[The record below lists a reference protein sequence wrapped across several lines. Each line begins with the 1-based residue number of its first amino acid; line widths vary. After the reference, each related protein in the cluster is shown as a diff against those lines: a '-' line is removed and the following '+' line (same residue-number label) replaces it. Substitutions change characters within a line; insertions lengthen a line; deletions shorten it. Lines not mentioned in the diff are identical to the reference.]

1 MKLNE
6 YLASRLEKLNVSEF
20 EFQELILRLMN
31 YSVIVRA
38 ESQTEEL
45 LFDRL
50 IRCRELVEEYLSVI
64 GIQLLI
70 ETRFEY
76 ARAYPPSSEIPG
88 IREAEDNAWSG
99 SLRQRLTQHEV
110 ALVLIVRSQYEKAL
124 REGKIDEQGYA
135 LDSIESITIAMK
147 NLLGR
152 TLPDKMTERKKIFLR
167 LRQLRLIEYR
177 NEEAFEN
184 GEGWIK
190 IHPMIVTFVS
200 NNAVQA
206 LEPVINIDDT
216 EAEVAEPAV
225 ESDRMDLA
233 EGEV

>member
-1 MKLNE
+1 
-6 YLASRLEKLNVSEF
+6 
-20 EFQELILRLMN
+20 
-31 YSVIVRA
+31 
-38 ESQTEEL
+38 
-45 LFDRL
+45 
-50 IRCRELVEEYLSVI
+50 
-64 GIQLLI
+64 
-70 ETRFEY
+70 
-76 ARAYPPSSEIPG
+76 
-88 IREAEDNAWSG
+88 
-99 SLRQRLTQHEV
+99 
-110 ALVLIVRSQYEKAL
+110 
-124 REGKIDEQGYA
+124 
-135 LDSIESITIAMK
+135 MK

-177 NEEAFEN
+177 SEEAFEN

-206 LEPVINIDDT
+206 LEPVINIEDAEPDT
-216 EAEVAEPAV
+216 TEPAV